1 MSSRNERLSPGAR
14 KEASV
19 IYKTLKSVKKAFVT
33 ESAARVAG
41 RVKKIFAKH
50 PDFDLEYFEIADEA
64 TLEPIIRKSSNKK
77 YRAFIAVFVNK
88 VRLIDTIA
96 LN

>member
-1 MSSRNERLSPGAR
+1 MALFWFFTTAR
-14 KEASV
+14 AQP
-19 IYKTLKSVKKAFVT
+19 IYNLQQALQAAKTKFGTKSAKQVSDWVTQVFLKY
-33 ESAARVAG
+33 
-41 RVKKIFAKH
+41 

-64 TLEPIIRKSSNKK
+64 TLVTSSRKSKNKK

-88 VRLIDTIA
+88 IRLIDTIA